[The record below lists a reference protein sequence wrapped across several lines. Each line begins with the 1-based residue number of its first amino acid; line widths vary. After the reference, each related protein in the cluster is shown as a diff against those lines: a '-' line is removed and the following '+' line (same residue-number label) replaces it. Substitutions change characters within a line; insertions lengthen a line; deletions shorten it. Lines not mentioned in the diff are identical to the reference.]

1 MGHTS
6 PIPSSSSSPILVVD
20 DEQDIVLTLR
30 DLLEADGHNIN
41 VASTGGTALECIKL
55 HSPSVVILDVK
66 LPDMDGLLVLEK
78 MTKAVPGL
86 PIIILS
92 SYTTLDDVTGPLE
105 EQGAFAYLHKPINR
119 SEIRTTVRQALKA
132 YALAKKMERARH
144 ALYESEIRFQAVF
157 QAATDAIVLAD
168 HTGRIM
174 SWNKAAESMFEY
186 TAEEM
191 FGKPLTLI
199 MPSRY
204 REAHTKGMNRLQTT
218 GESHVIGKTITLH
231 GLRKSGQ
238 EFPIELSLNSWMTG
252 THPSYSGFIRDLSFR
267 ESKKERPLEFQNV

>member
-1 MGHTS
+1 MAIAS
-6 PIPSSSSSPILVVD
+6 PIPSSSPILVVD

-30 DLLEADGHNIN
+30 DLLEADGHHIN
-41 VASTGGTALECIKL
+41 VASTGGTALECVKL

-105 EQGAFAYLHKPINR
+105 DQGAFAYLHKPINR

-157 QAATDAIVLAD
+157 QAAIDAIVLAD

-204 REAHTKGMNRLQTT
+204 REAHTKGMKRLQTT
-218 GESHVIGKTITLH
+218 GESHVIGKTVTLH

-238 EFPIELSLNSWMTG
+238 EFPIELSLNSWTTG
-252 THPSYSGFIRDLSFR
+252 THPSYSGFIRDLSLR
-267 ESKKERPLEFQNV
+267 EIKEENGV